1 MLYGDRYG
9 TLYGIPCQANPAP
22 TPSRPGP
29 RPRYSREQ
37 VFETALTLIDHE
49 DPDAFTMRRLADELG
64 MGVMTLYGYVRNKDE
79 MVEGV
84 TALAFARLH
93 HDTPA
98 RATWEDLVRTEIEQL
113 YEVSRRHPHLVSLIL
128 SQRSAT
134 PGMFRLRE
142 RILGTL
148 LDAGFDETRALHVL
162 GILISYALGF
172 AGLRAGPAPID
183 LPEPIGD
190 LPADEFPH
198 LHRVAERYAAHLS
211 DEAFNYGLG
220 VLLRGLGAPAD
231 PEDFQGAKPHRGSK
245 RPGFL
250 PARSSRTRP

>member
-1 MLYGDRYG
+1 MSSE
-9 TLYGIPCQANPAP
+9 PVP

-29 RPRYSREQ
+29 RPRYTREQ
-37 VFETALTLIDHE
+37 VFETALTVIDHE

-79 MVEGV
+79 VVEGV
-84 TALAFARLH
+84 TAVAFAQLH
-93 HDTPA
+93 RDTPA
-98 RATWEDLVRTEIEQL
+98 GATWEDLVRTEIEQL
-113 YEVSRRHPHLVSLIL
+113 YEVSRRHPHLVTLIL

-148 LDAGFDETRALHVL
+148 LDAGFDQTRALHVL

-183 LPEPIGD
+183 LPERIGE
-190 LPADEFPH
+190 LPARAFPH
-198 LHRVAERYAAHLS
+198 LHEAAGQYAAHVS
-211 DEAFNYGLG
+211 DEAFDYGLG
-220 VLLRGLGAPAD
+220 VLLRGLGA
-231 PEDFQGAKPHRGSK
+231 DFVAGLGR
-245 RPGFL
+245 R
-250 PARSSRTRP
+250 RSP